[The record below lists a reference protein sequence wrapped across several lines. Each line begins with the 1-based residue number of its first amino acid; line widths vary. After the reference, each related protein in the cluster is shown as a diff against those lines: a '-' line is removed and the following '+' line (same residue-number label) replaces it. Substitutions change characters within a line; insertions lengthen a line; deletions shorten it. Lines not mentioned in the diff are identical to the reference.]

1 MNGCFAS
8 GKYNCTGYNK
18 LPGTPA
24 TDHSKSKIV
33 DVVIVKDVTAS
44 ITSNLGSDEVD
55 WGTELK
61 LTCKVEG
68 GRTPF
73 YLLVQFTD
81 GAGANSTVIEFNESK
96 QPGTIIQKKNSLE
109 YVHVIDN
116 VKYTNSGS
124 YKCKGKNRALGNE
137 EKTSEALKNAVVGK
151 KVDGNSFKY

>member
-1 MNGCFAS
+1 MNGCFTS
-8 GKYNCTGYNK
+8 GKYTCTGHNK
-18 LPGTPA
+18 LPNDT
-24 TDHSKSKIV
+24 TTNHSESKSV
-33 DVVIVKDVTAS
+33 DVIIVKDIVAS
-44 ITSNLGSDEVD
+44 ITSTLGSDEVD

-81 GAGANSTVIEFNESK
+81 GAGASSTVIEFNNSK

-109 YVHVIDN
+109 YVHIIDN
-116 VKYTNSGS
+116 VTYNNSGS
-124 YKCKGKNRALGNE
+124 YKCKGKNRALRNE

-151 KVDGNSFKY
+151 KVDSSSVKS